1 MPKKIK
7 EERVRDF
14 RVTLTNDETHR
25 ELGVLRFTR
34 FSFLLTV
41 FSAILI
47 LFALVYCLIAF
58 TPLRKNI
65 PGYPD
70 EYTKK
75 AAIQN
80 VITIDSLESVI
91 TRWQLYTVNL
101 DRIIKGEAP
110 IPMDSILKIQSKES
124 VADDERAFL
133 SSRDSTLRERIRKA
147 EQFQVSEVLRDLP
160 IEGMHFFTPV
170 KGVVFKGFE
179 RVQHPSVD
187 INAPNGSI
195 VKSVLDG
202 TVVFT
207 GWSAAAGYTI
217 GIQHQGDL
225 LSIYRHLDKLLKSE
239 GDAVTAGA
247 PIAMYGNDSISYGEH
262 FSFELWY
269 KGTAVDPARYISF

>member
-34 FSFLLTV
+34 FSFFLTLSSV
-41 FSAILI
+41 ILI
-47 LFALVYCLIAF
+47 IIILVYCLIAF

-110 IPMDSILKIQSKES
+110 IPMDSIIKIQSRGN
-124 VADDERAFL
+124 VADDEKAFL
-133 SSRDSTLRERIRKA
+133 SSRDSVLRDRVQKA
-147 EQFQVSEVLRDLP
+147 EQFQISEVLRDLP
-160 IEGMHFFTPV
+160 IEGMHFFPPI

-179 RVQHPSVD
+179 LVQHPSVD

-195 VKSVLDG
+195 VKAVLGG

-207 GWSAAAGYTI
+207 GWSASTGYTL

-239 GDAVTAGA
+239 GDEVAAGV
-247 PIAMYGNDSISYGEH
+247 PVAMYGNDSISYGEH
-262 FSFELWY
+262 FNFELWY
-269 KGTAVDPARYISF
+269 KGSTVDPARYINF

>member
-34 FSFLLTV
+34 FSFLLTLL
-41 FSAILI
+41 SAILVI
-47 LFALVYCLIAF
+47 IVLVYCLIAF

-75 AAIQN
+75 EAIQN

-101 DRIIKGEAP
+101 DRIVKGEAP
-110 IPMDSILKIQSKES
+110 IPMDSILKIQSKAS
-124 VADDERAFL
+124 IADDEKALL
-133 SSRDSTLRERIRKA
+133 SSKDSLLRDRIRKA

-160 IEGMHFFTPV
+160 IEGLHFFTPI
-170 KGVVFKGFE
+170 KGVVLKEFE

-187 INAPNGSI
+187 INAPEGSI
-195 VKSVLDG
+195 VKAVLGG

-207 GWSAAAGYTI
+207 GWSASDLYTL

-225 LSIYRHLDKLLKSE
+225 LSIYRHMDKLLKSE
-239 GDAVTAGA
+239 GDEVTAGA
-247 PIAMYGNDSISYGEH
+247 PVGMYGNNNASEGAH